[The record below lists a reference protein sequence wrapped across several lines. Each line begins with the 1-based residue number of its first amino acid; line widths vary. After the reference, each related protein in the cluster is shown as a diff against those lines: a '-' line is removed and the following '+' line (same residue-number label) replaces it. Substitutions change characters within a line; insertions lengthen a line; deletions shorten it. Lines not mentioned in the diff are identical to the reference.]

1 MIVKVSVILPSLN
14 VRNYI
19 EEAVR
24 SARQQT
30 LSEIEILCI
39 DAGSEDGTWEI
50 LSGLAKID
58 SRIRLFHSDV
68 KSYGYQVNMGIHM
81 AQGEYIAVLETDDY
95 ADIHMY
101 ERLYSEAV
109 LNDCDYVKGDYT
121 LYHTQKGGKRVFL
134 RRNILQTD
142 GLYGEVIEPIKHPA
156 VAVDDN
162 YLWNGIYKRE
172 FLKRNQ
178 ITFAETP
185 GAAYQDIGFM
195 YQINIFAERALYV
208 KESCYFYCTD
218 REGASANSGKGLQYA
233 YQEYLRLYQWL
244 QADGAGEERF
254 RTLYC
259 RMAKSFIYCWGDPE
273 EEKTKISGAE
283 RSKYYFWF
291 QQKLTGTLRKNLADR
306 TAFHPQAW
314 KKLETMLVSETYY
327 IEKCRARKQKIR
339 DTLGRPG
346 AYPIVIFGCGHY
358 GAEACGWLEEQAY
371 HVQLFADNNRALWG
385 TKVNGILVS
394 SPEQAREKLATAKYL
409 IANEK
414 HSAQMRQQLL
424 EMGIAE
430 SDICIYL

>member
-1 MIVKVSVILPSLN
+1 MGIKVSVILPSLN
-14 VRNYI
+14 VRDYI

-24 SARQQT
+24 SAMEQT
-30 LSEIEILCI
+30 LGEIEILCI

-50 LSGLAKID
+50 LSGLAAAD
-58 SRIRLFHSDV
+58 ERIHLCRSDM
-68 KSYGYQVNMGIHM
+68 KSYGYQVNMGIDM

-95 ADIHMY
+95 ADVHMY

-109 LNDCDYVKGDYT
+109 LHDCDYVKGDYT
-121 LYHTQKGGKRVFL
+121 LYHTQEDGKRVFL

-142 GLYGEVIEPIKHPA
+142 ALYGEVIEPIKHPA

-178 ITFAETP
+178 IAFAETP

-244 QADGAGEERF
+244 QADEAGEERF

-273 EEKTKISGAE
+273 EEKTKISAEE

-291 QQKLTGTLRKNLADR
+291 QQKLAGALRKNLVNR
-306 TAFHPQAW
+306 MAFHLQAW

-371 HVQLFADNNRALWG
+371 HVELFADNNHVLWG

-394 SPEQAREKLATAKYL
+394 SPERAREKFDMAKYL

-414 HSAQMRQQLL
+414 HSTEMKEQLL
-424 EMGIAE
+424 NMGVAE
-430 SDICIYL
+430 KDICIYV